1 MILRGRIVA
10 LATPSTGIYIHH
22 TYNHIT
28 LLSTSHCYR
37 HSAERAPHR
46 IDDGHGLLL

>member
-10 LATPSTGIYIHH
+10 LATPSTSIYIHH
-22 TYNHIT
+22 TYINIT
-28 LLSTSHCYR
+28 LTSHLYR